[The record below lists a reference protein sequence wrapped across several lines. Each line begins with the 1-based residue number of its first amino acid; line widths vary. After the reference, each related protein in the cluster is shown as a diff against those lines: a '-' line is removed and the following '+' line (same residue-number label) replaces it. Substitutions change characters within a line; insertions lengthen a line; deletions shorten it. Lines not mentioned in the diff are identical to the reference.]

1 MANLTA
7 TQKKKRNGFV
17 ALLIGIIVV
26 LAAIVLVVYSSVMS
40 KSAFLENQDFAT
52 ALSQVFGKSAR
63 SVSQED
69 LATVKYLELYHDT
82 ESDICAI
89 AIGDDEFI
97 AKYNEAVA
105 DENNTDTSYY
115 NSAKTATFEADD
127 ELALAD
133 LKYFTGAQ
141 VININAVNIPDAS
154 VFANFTELRKGIF
167 TSCGITDVS
176 AFSSL
181 DLTKIEE
188 LNFTGNNIQD
198 WTALEAIA
206 DKVVV
211 STSYTLEMAEDG
223 NYTFVP
229 LELTLADQMAQD
241 AESEGVTEGEEEAA
255 EETTDEAEDE
265 ETEEPVAE
273 EATEATDAE

>member
-1 MANLTA
+1 M
-7 TQKKKRNGFV
+7 
-17 ALLIGIIVV
+17 
-26 LAAIVLVVYSSVMS
+26 
-40 KSAFLENQDFAT
+40 
-52 ALSQVFGKSAR
+52 
-63 SVSQED
+63 
-69 LATVKYLELYHDT
+69 
-82 ESDICAI
+82 
-89 AIGDDEFI
+89 
-97 AKYNEAVA
+97 
-105 DENNTDTSYY
+105 
-115 NSAKTATFEADD
+115 
-127 ELALAD
+127 ALAD

-154 VFANFTELRKGIF
+154 VFANFTELREGIL

>member
-7 TQKKKRNGFV
+7 TQKRKRNGFV
-17 ALLIGIIVV
+17 ALLIGIVVV
-26 LAAIVLVVYSSVMS
+26 LAAIVLVVYSGIMS

-69 LATVKYLELYHDT
+69 LATVKYLELYHDS
-82 ESDICAI
+82 ESDMCAI
-89 AIGDDEFI
+89 AVGDDEFI
-97 AKYNEAVA
+97 AKYNEALA

-115 NSAKTATFEADD
+115 NSAKTATFEAED
-127 ELALAD
+127 EMTLAD
-133 LKYFTGAQ
+133 LKYFTGAH
-141 VININAVNIPDAS
+141 VMNINAVNIPDAS

-167 TSCGITDVS
+167 TNCGITDVS
-176 AFSSL
+176 AFASL

-211 STSYTLEMAEDG
+211 SSSYTVEMSEDG
-223 NYTFVP
+223 NYTLVP
-229 LELTLADQMAQD
+229 LELTLADQMEQD
-241 AESEGVTEGEEEAA
+241 AESDQATEGEEAA
-255 EETTDEAEDE
+255 EETTDEVADED
-265 ETEEPVAE
+265 TEEPVAE